1 MFDMNPKLPS
11 MHRHLLALLACVA
24 LSACT
29 PPKIGS
35 ESRADQDKINK
46 STEQMQEL
54 ARREQ
59 KNPAFVVLE
68 EGPRFGARSVN
79 LRAESQLPARLN
91 QVTIQLPGRH
101 SLATVA
107 AVLSRSLDLPVVM
120 SPDALMD
127 AAQFS
132 PLTAGSAPTTT
143 TSSTGS
149 AADRASQAGA
159 RRLNI
164 SPSEAL
170 NSIELN
176 YSGPVVTLLDQIAA
190 RAGLYWEYT
199 GGRILF
205 SRVVSRT
212 FAIKSMSP
220 GVKTTGS
227 ISLSSSGAS
236 GEGGGGESSGG
247 LSIEANSETNVWAN
261 LEPTLLTMVSTTGR
275 LQMDA
280 PGGSVT
286 VTDALDNVNRIE
298 RYVRQ
303 LNDSL
308 LRQITLEV
316 EVFQVNLNDDYSN
329 GLSWNALAANLTRL
343 NGGTGSVR
351 ISTPT
356 PSSAA
361 SGGAFTLTTGSTA
374 ARTSVAVVSALES
387 FGRVS
392 GVYSGVVTTVNRTPV
407 PLGSTTSQSYLR
419 ETTPAVVSGSN
430 LTGFTTQAGLVPGT
444 INTGFTMVVTP
455 TILDSNRVLV
465 QTSLEISNLV
475 SLDKFGTDAQSIQLP
490 NISRFVTMQRSNM
503 MAGETLV
510 LTGYERQSTQV
521 DASDVVRGV
530 LPSSRSGKRQRESLV
545 ILITPRLQDI

>member
-1 MFDMNPKLPS
+1 MFELTSTSPIS
-11 MHRHLLALLACVA
+11 RHLLALIACVA

-29 PPKIGS
+29 PPKIGN
-35 ESRADQDKINK
+35 ESLADVNKISK
-46 STEQMQEL
+46 STEQLQEL

-59 KNPAFVVLE
+59 KKPSFVVLDD
-68 EGPRFGARSVN
+68 GPRFAARSVN

-91 QVTIQLPGRH
+91 QVSIQLPGRH

-107 AVLSRSLDLPVVM
+107 VLLSRTLDLPVVM
-120 SPDALMD
+120 SADALMD

-132 PLTAGSAPTTT
+132 PLAAGSAPTPTASKSLT
-143 TSSTGS
+143 
-149 AADRASQAGA
+149 AADRATQAGA
-159 RRLNI
+159 RMLNI
-164 SPSEAL
+164 SPSDAL
-170 NSIELN
+170 NTIELN

-220 GVKTTGS
+220 GVKTSGS
-227 ISLSSSGAS
+227 ITLSSSGAS
-236 GEGGGGESSGG
+236 GDSGGSAGGGGV
-247 LSIEANSETNVWAN
+247 SIEANSETNVWAN
-261 LEPTLLTMVSTTGR
+261 LEPTLLTMVSSTGR

-298 RYVRQ
+298 RFIRQ

-316 EVFQVNLNDDYSN
+316 EIFQVNLNDDYSN
-329 GLSWNALAANLTRL
+329 GLSWTALASNLSRL
-343 NGGTGSVR
+343 NGGSVR

-361 SGGAFTLTTGSTA
+361 SGGAFTLITGSNAGRTA
-374 ARTSVAVVSALES
+374 TAVVSALES

-419 ETTPAVVSGSN
+419 ETTPAVVSGSS

-465 QTSLEISNLV
+465 QTNLEISNLV
-475 SLDKFGTDAQSIQLP
+475 SLDKFGTDTQSIQLP

-510 LTGYERQSTQV
+510 LTGYERQSTQT

-545 ILITPRLQDI
+545 ILITPRFQDN

>member
-1 MFDMNPKLPS
+1 M
-11 MHRHLLALLACVA
+11 
-24 LSACT
+24 
-29 PPKIGS
+29 
-35 ESRADQDKINK
+35 
-46 STEQMQEL
+46 
-54 ARREQ
+54 
-59 KNPAFVVLE
+59 
-68 EGPRFGARSVN
+68 
-79 LRAESQLPARLN
+79 
-91 QVTIQLPGRH
+91 
-101 SLATVA
+101 
-107 AVLSRSLDLPVVM
+107 
-120 SPDALMD
+120 
-127 AAQFS
+127 
-132 PLTAGSAPTTT
+132 
-143 TSSTGS
+143 
-149 AADRASQAGA
+149 
-159 RRLNI
+159 LNI
-164 SPSEAL
+164 SPSDAL
-170 NSIELN
+170 NTIELN

-220 GVKTTGS
+220 GVKTSGS
-227 ISLSSSGAS
+227 ITLSSSGAS
-236 GEGGGGESSGG
+236 GDSGGSAGGGGV
-247 LSIEANSETNVWAN
+247 SIEANSETNVWAN
-261 LEPTLLTMVSTTGR
+261 LEPTLLTMVSSTGR

-298 RYVRQ
+298 RFIRQ

-316 EVFQVNLNDDYSN
+316 EIFQVNLNDDYSN
-329 GLSWNALAANLTRL
+329 GLSWTALASNLSRL
-343 NGGTGSVR
+343 NGGSVR

-361 SGGAFTLTTGSTA
+361 SGGAFTLITGSNAGRTA
-374 ARTSVAVVSALES
+374 TAVVSALES

-419 ETTPAVVSGSN
+419 ETTPAVVSGSS

-465 QTSLEISNLV
+465 QTNLEISNLV
-475 SLDKFGTDAQSIQLP
+475 SLDKFGTDTQSIQLP

-510 LTGYERQSTQV
+510 LTGYERQSTQT

-545 ILITPRLQDI
+545 ILITPRFQDN

>member
-1 MFDMNPKLPS
+1 MP
-11 MHRHLLALLACVA
+11 RHMLALIACVA

-29 PPKIGS
+29 PPKIGD
-35 ESRADQDKINK
+35 ESRADLKKISK
-46 STEQMQEL
+46 STEQLQEL

-59 KNPAFVVLE
+59 KKPSFVVLE

-91 QVTIQLPGRH
+91 QVSIQLPGRH

-107 AVLSRSLDLPVVM
+107 TVLSRTLDLPVVM

-132 PLTAGSAPTTT
+132 PLGAGSGSTTNPA
-143 TSSTGS
+143 ST

-159 RRLNI
+159 RMLNI
-164 SPSEAL
+164 TPSDAL
-170 NSIELN
+170 NTLELN

-236 GEGGGGESSGG
+236 GGSSGGSNGSSGSSG

-261 LEPTLLTMVSTTGR
+261 LEPTLRTMVSNTGK
-275 LQMDA
+275 LQIDA

-286 VTDALDNVNRIE
+286 VIDALDNVNRIE
-298 RYVRQ
+298 RYVQQ
-303 LNDSL
+303 LNNSL

-316 EVFQVNLNDDYSN
+316 EVYQVNLSDDYSN
-329 GLSWNALAANLTRL
+329 GLSWTALASNLSRFD
-343 NGGTGSVR
+343 GGSLR
-351 ISTPT
+351 ITTPT

-361 SGGAFTLTTGSTA
+361 SGGAFTLTTGVPGST
-374 ARTSVAVVSALES
+374 RTATAVVSALES

-392 GVYSGVVTTVNRTPV
+392 GVYSGVVTTINRTPV

-419 ETTPAVVSGSN
+419 ETTPAVVSGSSN
-430 LTGFTTQAGLVPGT
+430 TGFTTQAGLVPGT

-475 SLDKFGTDAQSIQLP
+475 SLDKFGTDTQEIQLP

-510 LTGYERQSTQV
+510 LTGYERQSTQT
-521 DASDVVRGV
+521 DASDVVKGV
-530 LPSSRSGKRQRESLV
+530 LPASRSGKRQRESLV

>member
-1 MFDMNPKLPS
+1 MP
-11 MHRHLLALLACVA
+11 RHMLALIACVA

-29 PPKIGS
+29 PPKIGD
-35 ESRADQDKINK
+35 ESRADLKKISK
-46 STEQMQEL
+46 STEQLQEL

-59 KNPAFVVLE
+59 KKPSFVVLE

-91 QVTIQLPGRH
+91 QVSIQLPGRH

-107 AVLSRSLDLPVVM
+107 TVLSRTLDLPVVM

-132 PLTAGSAPTTT
+132 PLGAGSG
-143 TSSTGS
+143 SSTNPAS
-149 AADRASQAGA
+149 TAADRASQAGA
-159 RRLNI
+159 RMLNI
-164 SPSEAL
+164 TPSDAL
-170 NSIELN
+170 NTIELN

-212 FAIKSMSP
+212 FATKSMSP

-236 GEGGGGESSGG
+236 GGSSGGSNGSSGSSG

-261 LEPTLLTMVSTTGR
+261 LEPTLRTMVSNTGK
-275 LQMDA
+275 LQIDA

-286 VTDALDNVNRIE
+286 VIDALDNVNRIE
-298 RYVRQ
+298 RYVQQ
-303 LNDSL
+303 LNNSL

-316 EVFQVNLNDDYSN
+316 EVYQVNLSDDYSN
-329 GLSWNALAANLTRL
+329 GLSWTALASNLSRFD
-343 NGGTGSVR
+343 GGSLR
-351 ISTPT
+351 ITTPT

-361 SGGAFTLTTGSTA
+361 SGGAFTLTTGVPGST
-374 ARTSVAVVSALES
+374 RTATAVVSALES

-392 GVYSGVVTTVNRTPV
+392 GVYSGVVTTINRTPV

-419 ETTPAVVSGSN
+419 ETTPAVVSGSSN
-430 LTGFTTQAGLVPGT
+430 TGFTTQAGLVPGT

-475 SLDKFGTDAQSIQLP
+475 SLDKFGTDTQEIQLP

-510 LTGYERQSTQV
+510 LTGYERQSTQT
-521 DASDVVRGV
+521 DASDVVKGV
-530 LPSSRSGKRQRESLV
+530 LPASRSGKRQRESLV

>member
-1 MFDMNPKLPS
+1 MP
-11 MHRHLLALLACVA
+11 RHMLALIACVA

-29 PPKIGS
+29 PPKIGD
-35 ESRADQDKINK
+35 ESRADLKKISK
-46 STEQMQEL
+46 STEQLQEL

-59 KNPAFVVLE
+59 KKPSFVVLE

-91 QVTIQLPGRH
+91 QVSIQLPGRH

-107 AVLSRSLDLPVVM
+107 TVLSRTLDLPVVM

-132 PLTAGSAPTTT
+132 PLGAGSGSTTNPA
-143 TSSTGS
+143 ST

-159 RRLNI
+159 RMLNI
-164 SPSEAL
+164 TPSDAL
-170 NSIELN
+170 NTLELN

-227 ISLSSSGAS
+227 ITLSSSGAS
-236 GEGGGGESSGG
+236 GESSGGEGGGGV
-247 LSIEANSETNVWAN
+247 SIEANSETNVWTN
-261 LEPTLLTMVSTTGR
+261 LEPTLLTMVSSTGR

-286 VTDALDNVNRIE
+286 VIDALDNVNRIE
-298 RYVRQ
+298 RYIRQ

-316 EVFQVNLNDDYSN
+316 EVYQVNLSDDYSN
-329 GLSWNALAANLTRL
+329 GLSWTALASNLSRFD
-343 NGGTGSVR
+343 GGSIRV
-351 ISTPT
+351 STPT
-356 PSSAA
+356 PGSAV
-361 SGGAFTLTTGSTA
+361 SGGAFTLTTGVPGST
-374 ARTSVAVVSALES
+374 RTATAVVSALES

-392 GVYSGVVTTVNRTPV
+392 GVYSGVVTTINRTPV

-419 ETTPAVVSGSN
+419 ETTPAVVTGSS
-430 LTGFTTQAGLVPGT
+430 LTGISTQAGLVPGT

-475 SLDKFGTDAQSIQLP
+475 SLDKFGTDTQEIQLP

-510 LTGYERQSTQV
+510 LTGYERQSTQT
-521 DASDVVRGV
+521 DASDVVKGV
-530 LPSSRSGKRQRESLV
+530 LPASRSGKRQRESLV

>member
-1 MFDMNPKLPS
+1 MP
-11 MHRHLLALLACVA
+11 RHMLALIACVA

-29 PPKIGS
+29 PPKIGD
-35 ESRADQDKINK
+35 ESRADLKKISK
-46 STEQMQEL
+46 STEQLQEL

-59 KNPAFVVLE
+59 KKPSFVVLE

-91 QVTIQLPGRH
+91 QVNIQLPGRH

-107 AVLSRSLDLPVVM
+107 TVLSRTLDLPVVM

-132 PLTAGSAPTTT
+132 PLGAGSGTTT
-143 TSSTGS
+143 NPTNT

-159 RRLNI
+159 RTLNI
-164 SPSEAL
+164 TPSDAL
-170 NSIELN
+170 NTLELN

-236 GEGGGGESSGG
+236 GGSSGGSNGSSG

-261 LEPTLLTMVSTTGR
+261 LEPTLRTMVSNTGK
-275 LQMDA
+275 LQIDA

-286 VTDALDNVNRIE
+286 IIDALDNVNRIE
-298 RYVRQ
+298 RYVQQ
-303 LNDSL
+303 LNNSL

-316 EVFQVNLNDDYSN
+316 EVYQVNLSDDYSN
-329 GLSWNALAANLTRL
+329 GLSWTALASNLSRFD
-343 NGGTGSVR
+343 GGSLR
-351 ISTPT
+351 ITTPT

-361 SGGAFTLTTGSTA
+361 SGGAFTLTTGVPGST
-374 ARTSVAVVSALES
+374 RTATAVVSALES

-392 GVYSGVVTTVNRTPV
+392 GVYSGVVTTINRTPV

-419 ETTPAVVSGSN
+419 ETTPAVVSGSSN
-430 LTGFTTQAGLVPGT
+430 TGFTTQAGLVPGT

-475 SLDKFGTDAQSIQLP
+475 SLDKFGTDTQEIQLP

-510 LTGYERQSTQV
+510 LTGYERQSTQT
-521 DASDVVRGV
+521 DASDVVKGV
-530 LPSSRSGKRQRESLV
+530 LPASRSGKRQRESLV